1 MTNNDILR
9 RIRFTFNYT
18 DQKMA
23 DIIASANYQVSPEL
37 IKKWLKKEDDEDY
50 VRCSDR
56 EFSHFLNGLINE
68 KRGKKEDGKPAKA
81 EDHLNNNII
90 LMKLKIALNLK
101 TEDIIAL
108 LKLADFNV
116 NIPEITALFRRP
128 THHHFRECKDQFMRR
143 FLTGMQLKYSGKP
156 MSNDPH
162 AATQKTT
169 ETVTD
174 KPKKQSKPIVYGDY
188 GNNIKVS
195 KIKKTDKP
203 NQKTAPKKRNLSLK
217 NFK

>member
-23 DIIASANYQVSPEL
+23 DIIASTNYKVSPEL

-56 EFSHFLNGLINE
+56 EFSHFLNGFINE
-68 KRGKKEDGKPAKA
+68 KRGKKEDGQPVKA

-108 LKLADFNV
+108 LKLADFKV
-116 NIPEITALFRRP
+116 NTPEITALFRRP

-156 MSNDPH
+156 MSND
-162 AATQKTT
+162 ADNKTQKQAKAAAQ
-169 ETVTD
+169 
-174 KPKKQSKPIVYGDY
+174 KPKKQSAPIVYGDY

-203 NQKTAPKKRNLSLK
+203 KQKATAKKRNLSLK